1 LAGENTRY
9 VLTLN
14 QEQARAACTAL
25 ELYARLGMG
34 QFEEIHPLWMSRKG
48 YDREVAA
55 DAIRMLKAASGLSQ
69 DGYLGSGS
77 REMPEAFKV
86 SWDIYQVLRREI
98 ARVEGHSSLS
108 VWHHDPLRESLQPLP
123 TVEAESPL
131 GKSSK
136 SKGTRR
142 GG

>member
-1 LAGENTRY
+1 MAGENTRY

-14 QEQARAACTAL
+14 REQARAVCTAL
-25 ELYARLGMG
+25 ELHARLGMG

-48 YDREVAA
+48 YDREVAV

-69 DGYLGSGS
+69 DGYLGAGS
-77 REMPEAFKV
+77 PELPEACKV

-98 ARVEGHSSLS
+98 ARMEGHPSTS

-123 TVEAESPL
+123 TVETKSPF

-136 SKGTRR
+136 SKGTRKGR
-142 GG
+142 

>member
-1 LAGENTRY
+1 MSTKNTQY
-9 VLTLN
+9 ILTLN

-25 ELYARLGMG
+25 ELHARLGMG

-55 DAIRMLKAASGLSQ
+55 DAIRMLKAASGVPQ

-77 REMPEAFKV
+77 PEMPEAFKV

-98 ARVEGHSSLS
+98 ARVEGHSSTS

-123 TVEAESPL
+123 TVDVKSPF

-136 SKGTRR
+136 SKGTRKGR
-142 GG
+142 